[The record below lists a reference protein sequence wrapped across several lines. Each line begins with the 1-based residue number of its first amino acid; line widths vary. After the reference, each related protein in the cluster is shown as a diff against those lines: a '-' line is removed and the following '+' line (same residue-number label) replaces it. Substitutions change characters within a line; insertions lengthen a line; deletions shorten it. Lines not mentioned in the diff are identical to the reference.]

1 MIFHLEFTSTD
12 YGSFHD
18 NSPAG
23 VPLDSILSWLCL
35 LLKDILCLSVNANQ
49 EAQCSLAVFDPKGT
63 AVYGR
68 QETGVP
74 GCSFVHSKSAQ
85 VEM

>member
-1 MIFHLEFTSTD
+1 MIFHLEFTSTV

-23 VPLDSILSWLCL
+23 VPLDSILCWLCL
-35 LLKDILCLSVNANQ
+35 RLKDILYLSANANQ
-49 EAQCSLAVFDPKGT
+49 EAQCSLAVFDPKET
-63 AVYGR
+63 AVYSG
-68 QETGVP
+68 QEIGVP